1 MHYDWLRIT
10 GWRKK
15 KDNRQQL
22 EMAGFIAKYK
32 QFQALLASNAEL
44 LAMIA
49 DFEEKLAGRRHLDR
63 AAMRSQARQALLAA
77 RQMVESFGVLA
88 GRPLAALGTVLERV
102 GEAIGRL
109 IDLDPGL
116 APSDLVAHH
125 TRVDL
130 NMLDWV
136 GGKNAHLGEMR
147 NQVGVPVPDGFAVTA
162 LAFRRFMESNALL
175 PTIMAELA
183 GLDADNPKLVEALS
197 EKIQRLILSAP
208 VPEELGQAILA
219 AFDALAATGS
229 GTDAP
234 SPLRIAMRSSATG
247 EDGEHS
253 FAGQYRSVLN
263 VTRERVLQTY
273 ALVIASLYTPRAISY
288 RQHQGIGEDGLTM
301 SVACLRMVDAEASG
315 IVYTR
320 HPQHPGEQ
328 VHISAVWGLGP
339 YAVEGR
345 ISPDLYVISK
355 DSELTIVGRQVA
367 DKPVQLVGT
376 PDGRLSES
384 PVPDAR
390 RQQPC
395 LTDAQ
400 IRTLTGYA
408 LQLERHYQCA
418 QDIEWA
424 LMPGGQIVLLQS
436 RPLQTMDCA
445 YSQKAPPVAGAELLL
460 ADETGSAAMAG
471 VARGPAYLV
480 RDEKDLAAFPPGAVL
495 VARHSSPKFVV
506 VMKSAAAIVT
516 DAGSITGHMASLCR
530 EYGIPTLLNL
540 KTATQQIRH
549 GEMITVDADMARI
562 YRGAVPELQD
572 RRINIQPAAASPLL
586 SQLQRLAALIT
597 PLNLLDPQSENFKPE
612 ACATLHDIARYVHEH
627 SYQVMFRIS
636 DEAQES
642 RPSAIKLMASVPLD
656 LYIIDLGGGLK
667 GSLPRAPRKAGLAEV
682 DSVPLLALLEG
693 LLDQGLARRQPRAVD
708 IGGFFSVMQAQMLT
722 NQETLGDRSYAIIS
736 DKYLNFSSRLGYHYS
751 ILDAYCGRTI
761 NKNYITFRFKGGAA
775 DELRRTRR
783 AQVIS
788 RILENLDFSV
798 TIKVDQV
805 DARFQKYDR
814 ADIAQ
819 RLVML
824 GRLLQFT
831 RQLDML
837 MADDASVDRFARAFL
852 EGDYLYDGA

>member
-1 MHYDWLRIT
+1 M

-44 LAMIA
+44 LALIA
-49 DFEEKLAGRRHLDR
+49 DFEEKLAGRGHLDR
-63 AAMRSQARQALLAA
+63 TAMHTQARQALQAA
-77 RQMVESFGVLA
+77 RQMVESFSTLA
-88 GRPLAALGTVLERV
+88 GQRLTALDAALERL
-102 GEAIGRL
+102 GSAISRL
-109 IDLDPGL
+109 TDADQTAKP
-116 APSDLVAHH
+116 PDLVIPHA
-125 TRVDL
+125 RVDTR
-130 NMLDWV
+130 MLDWV

-147 NQVGVPVPDGFAVTA
+147 NQVGVPVPDGFAITA
-162 LAFRRFMESNALL
+162 VAFQRFMARNALSA
-175 PTIMAELA
+175 TIMAELA
-183 GLDADNPKLVEALS
+183 GLDADNPQLVEALS
-197 EKIQRLILSAP
+197 EKIQRLVLSAP
-208 VPEELGQAILA
+208 MPEELEHSILA
-219 AFDALAATGS
+219 AFDAMAS
-229 GTDAP
+229 SFSDAGGVP
-234 SPLRIAMRSSATG
+234 IRIAMRSSATG

-263 VTRERVLQTY
+263 VTRDRVLQTY
-273 ALVIASLYTPRAISY
+273 RLVIASLYTPRAISY
-288 RQHQGIGEDGLTM
+288 RQHQGVGEDGLAM
-301 SVACLRMVDAEASG
+301 SVACLLMVDAVASG

-320 HPQHPGEQ
+320 HPNHPGEQ

-345 ISPDLYVISK
+345 ISPDLYVVAK
-355 DSELTIVGRQVA
+355 DDELTIVSKQVA
-367 DKPVQLVGT
+367 DKVVQLVGT
-376 PDGRLSES
+376 PDGRLSEIAL
-384 PVPDAR
+384 PDSQR
-390 RQQPC
+390 LQSC
-395 LTDAQ
+395 LTDTQ
-400 IRTLTGYA
+400 IKTLTGFA
-408 LQLERHYQCA
+408 LRLERHYQCP

-424 LMPGGQIVLLQS
+424 LMPGGQIVLLQT

-445 YSQKAPPVAGAELLL
+445 YNRKAPPVAGAELLL
-460 ADETGSAAMAG
+460 AGEMESMAVAG
-471 VARGPAYLV
+471 VAHGPAFLV
-480 RDEKDLAAFPPGAVL
+480 RGEKDLADFPTGGVL

-530 EYGIPTLLNL
+530 EYGVPTLLNL
-540 KTATQQIRH
+540 KNATQVIRH
-549 GEMITVDADMARI
+549 GEMITVDAGTTRI
-562 YRGAVPELQD
+562 YRGVVPELKD
-572 RRINIQPAAASPLL
+572 HRSNTKPAVLSPLR
-586 SQLQRLAALIT
+586 SQLQRLADLIT
-597 PLNLLDPQSENFKPE
+597 PLNLLDPNHPDFQPE
-612 ACATLHDIARYVHEH
+612 ACASLHDIARYVHEH

-636 DEAQES
+636 DEAHDS

-656 LYIIDLGGGLK
+656 LYLIDLGGGLK
-667 GSLPRAPRKAGLAEV
+667 ASLPKAPRKASLAEV
-682 DSVPLLALLEG
+682 ASAPLLALLDG
-693 LLDQGLARRQPRAVD
+693 LLDESLARRQPRAVD
-708 IGGFFSVMQAQMLT
+708 LGGFFSVMQAQMLS
-722 NQETLGDRSYAIIS
+722 NQEALGDRSYAIIS

-788 RILENLDFSV
+788 KILENLDFSV
-798 TIKVDQV
+798 AMKVDQV

-819 RLVML
+819 RLSML

-837 MADDASVDRFARAFL
+837 MASDTAVDLFVQAFL
-852 EGDYLYDGA
+852 DGNYHYDGS